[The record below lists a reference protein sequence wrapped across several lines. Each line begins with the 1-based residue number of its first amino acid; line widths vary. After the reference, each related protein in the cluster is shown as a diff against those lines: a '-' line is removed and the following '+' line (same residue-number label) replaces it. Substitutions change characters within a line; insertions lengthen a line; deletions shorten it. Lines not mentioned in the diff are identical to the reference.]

1 MGSNNR
7 NRRKITLIKFRL
19 KSGKNIIT
27 YTKDLDGRLKLEKYL
42 CSRQE
47 QYIQHPIF
55 IKSPD
60 NPSIIFKIFMSQIE
74 KNNIFAIPSLQIK

>member
-27 YTKDLDGRLKLEKYL
+27 YTKNLDGRLKLEKYF
-42 CSRQE
+42 CSGQE
-47 QYIQHPIF
+47 QCIQFPIF

-60 NPSIIFKIFMSQIE
+60 NPTIIFKFFMSEIE
-74 KNNIFAIPSLQIK
+74 RTNLLRESPQLI

>member
-27 YTKDLDGRLKLEKYL
+27 YTKDLEGRLKLEKYL
-42 CSRQE
+42 CSGQE
-47 QYIQHPIF
+47 QYINNPIF

-60 NPSIIFKIFMSQIE
+60 NPTIIFKIFMSQIV
-74 KNNIFAIPSLQIK
+74 KTHV